1 MGLFDKFKRGLGK
14 ARDFIS
20 DQFSNIAASF
30 GVFNEEELE
39 DLEMLMI
46 ASDMGAQTTDK
57 LMENLR
63 SEMRTKG
70 NKKSD
75 FVLHTLKTSIRD
87 ILGKKETLNLADDKL
102 NIIIM
107 VGVNGTGKT
116 TSAGKLAYRFKE
128 EGKSV
133 VIAAADTF
141 RAAAIEQLEVWAS
154 KSNTPLIAQKQGTDP
169 AAVVYDSIASAKGRN
184 SNVLIIDTAGRLHN
198 QKNLMDELAKIR
210 RIVDREAPEANVETL
225 LVIDATSGQNAVIQ
239 TQMFTEFVD
248 VTGLILTK
256 LDGSAKG
263 GVVIAVSDLA
273 KTPIYYVGLGE
284 DVGDL
289 VEFEPDY
296 FVDSLLPDDTLD
308 GIADTSAE

>member
-141 RAAAIEQLEVWAS
+141 RAAAIEQLEVWAN

-284 DVGDL
+284 DVEDL

>member
-1 MGLFDKFKRGLGK
+1 
-14 ARDFIS
+14 
-20 DQFSNIAASF
+20 
-30 GVFNEEELE
+30 
-39 DLEMLMI
+39 
-46 ASDMGAQTTDK
+46 
-57 LMENLR
+57 
-63 SEMRTKG
+63 
-70 NKKSD
+70 
-75 FVLHTLKTSIRD
+75 
-87 ILGKKETLNLADDKL
+87 
-102 NIIIM
+102 
-107 VGVNGTGKT
+107 
-116 TSAGKLAYRFKE
+116 
-128 EGKSV
+128 
-133 VIAAADTF
+133 
-141 RAAAIEQLEVWAS
+141 
-154 KSNTPLIAQKQGTDP
+154 
-169 AAVVYDSIASAKGRN
+169 
-184 SNVLIIDTAGRLHN
+184 
-198 QKNLMDELAKIR
+198 MDELAKIR

-239 TQMFTEFVD
+239 TQMFTEAVD

>member
-75 FVLHTLKTSIRD
+75 FVLHTLKTSIRE

-141 RAAAIEQLEVWAS
+141 RAAAIEQLEVWAN

-284 DVGDL
+284 DVEDL

>member
-75 FVLHTLKTSIRD
+75 FVLHTLKTSIRE

-107 VGVNGTGKT
+107 VVVNRTGKT
-116 TSAGKLAYRFKE
+116 TAAG
-128 EGKSV
+128 SV
-133 VIAAADTF
+133 PCFCAINGVLLLFAQTSSCSMAAALKVS
-141 RAAAIEQLEVWAS
+141 AAAI
-154 KSNTPLIAQKQGTDP
+154 T
-169 AAVVYDSIASAKGRN
+169 
-184 SNVLIIDTAGRLHN
+184 
-198 QKNLMDELAKIR
+198 
-210 RIVDREAPEANVETL
+210 TL
-225 LVIDATSGQNAVIQ
+225 LPS
-239 TQMFTEFVD
+239 
-248 VTGLILTK
+248 
-256 LDGSAKG
+256 
-263 GVVIAVSDLA
+263 
-273 KTPIYYVGLGE
+273 
-284 DVGDL
+284 
-289 VEFEPDY
+289 
-296 FVDSLLPDDTLD
+296 SLNL
-308 GIADTSAE
+308 